1 MSADPKRSLQIDVYG
16 HYLGLRHMR
25 NPIAFARRAC
35 GLGLFTW
42 LFLSTAH
49 AYEAIDLS
57 GFRDGIKHWND
68 KYGRDRADERYAPDQ
83 VVQIA
88 DNILTYQLEDGGWPK
103 NLDPQLKVS
112 EAELRPLLGRSLSR
126 STLDNRSTYPQIIY
140 LAQVYTQTK
149 QQKYLKS
156 VERGLGYILAEQRA
170 SGGWRGADVD
180 AVTYNDDVMLGV
192 MRLFRDINRG
202 VDHFN
207 WLDEGLRQRVS
218 ASLAR
223 AIEVTLRCQVVVDG
237 VKTAWGQQHSHD
249 TFEPVKARSYELP
262 AICSAESSGILRFL
276 MEIEDPLPEIVS
288 AIEAGVAWIER
299 AKISGIRIKDIEID
313 PVRFHNHTTTRDRV
327 VVEDPGAPP
336 IWARYYE
343 VDTNRPFFCNRDGI
357 KVYSLAEVKLE
368 RRTGYGW
375 YTGSPSRLLDVDY
388 PAWKARCQSG
398 SM

>member
-1 MSADPKRSLQIDVYG
+1 
-16 HYLGLRHMR
+16 
-25 NPIAFARRAC
+25 
-35 GLGLFTW
+35 
-42 LFLSTAH
+42 
-49 AYEAIDLS
+49 
-57 GFRDGIKHWND
+57 
-68 KYGRDRADERYAPDQ
+68 
-83 VVQIA
+83 
-88 DNILTYQLEDGGWPK
+88 
-103 NLDPQLKVS
+103 
-112 EAELRPLLGRSLSR
+112 
-126 STLDNRSTYPQIIY
+126 
-140 LAQVYTQTK
+140 
-149 QQKYLKS
+149 
-156 VERGLGYILAEQRA
+156 
-170 SGGWRGADVD
+170 
-180 AVTYNDDVMLGV
+180 
-192 MRLFRDINRG
+192 
-202 VDHFN
+202 
-207 WLDEGLRQRVS
+207 
-218 ASLAR
+218 
-223 AIEVTLRCQVVVDG
+223 
-237 VKTAWGQQHSHD
+237 
-249 TFEPVKARSYELP
+249 
-262 AICSAESSGILRFL
+262 